1 MDQGKSDRRLVAC
14 MLLSGIA
21 LPNYWRQSRHESLEP
36 IHLNLESFI
45 PSLLRSDHTHIRR

>member
-1 MDQGKSDRRLVAC
+1 MDWWLVAC

-21 LPNYWRQSRHESLEP
+21 LPNYWRRNRHESLEP
-36 IHLNLESFI
+36 IHLNLESFT